1 MGFDTI
7 ELNVG
12 SLDVPEETLLRY
24 VRLIKNGGLRAKPQF
39 AVKFN
44 KSDIPISGNRAFGA
58 YIVPKPR
65 SSGKVALLQFCS
77 FPRKGPRICFVMC
90 KMIILVQNTYI
101 KRNEC
106 NNFFIFISSIIIILL
121 QKSFNHLMA

>member
-44 KSDIPISGNRAFGA
+44 KSDIPITGNRAFGA

-65 SSGKVALLQFCS
+65 SSGKVAILQIYS
-77 FPRKGPRICFVMC
+77 FSRKGPTICFVTC
-90 KMIILVQNTYI
+90 KMIILVQSTDI
-101 KRNEC
+101 KRKKC
-106 NNFFIFISSIIIILL
+106 NDFFIFTSSIIIILL
-121 QKSFNHLMA
+121 KKRFNHLMA